1 MISVISEMPIT
12 DESYPFSSAERYC
25 HLSANGYVERE
36 YRVDGTANVYR
47 TADEDGGVEV
57 MTADAPYSNRIVV
70 RAPKDPAQA
79 SGNVVIE
86 IINPTSFM
94 EIERMWI
101 LGYGEFVRSGDIYVG
116 ITSKPNTIAK
126 LKEFNSDRYAFMNW
140 ANPTPERPFD
150 YDPAELERG
159 GALPDMDISYETGL
173 FWDMLTDLAWLLR
186 EDSDLNP
193 IRDYPHQAI
202 CLTGWSQSGAYLFR
216 YLNSFAY
223 REEVR
228 RDGRVFDGYLSGGG
242 IHSLCIP
249 VNQYECC
256 RDYAHHLMRV
266 EHVEEPFIA
275 LQTESENGRF
285 ESWRTLMPDSDAP
298 DFKYRLYEV
307 TGASHDTQWSY
318 IDYYQDD
325 EDLKRIDHLPVYV
338 GKHAEANAYPSQ
350 YLFHAAFRN
359 LFRWA
364 RTGAAPATC
373 PRIELDANGE
383 NVKDALGN
391 TKGGLRTCL
400 LEHPFARYSNTSLVE
415 PGQGTVDKTSD
426 KDGLFGHM
434 ESFSASMLK
443 ELYGSLE
450 NYRALCERDTAIE
463 VSQGFICAEDAQA
476 IVDFAM
482 ASARE
487 RGLN

>member
-1 MISVISEMPIT
+1 
-12 DESYPFSSAERYC
+12 
-25 HLSANGYVERE
+25 
-36 YRVDGTANVYR
+36 
-47 TADEDGGVEV
+47 
-57 MTADAPYSNRIVV
+57 
-70 RAPKDPAQA
+70 
-79 SGNVVIE
+79 
-86 IINPTSFM
+86 
-94 EIERMWI
+94 
-101 LGYGEFVRSGDIYVG
+101 
-116 ITSKPNTIAK
+116 
-126 LKEFNSDRYAFMNW
+126 MNW

-173 FWDMLTDLAWLLR
+173 FWDMLTDLAWLMR

-242 IHSLCIP
+242 IHSLCTP

-318 IDYYQDD
+318 VDYYQDD

-359 LFRWA
+359 LFRWV

-450 NYRALCERDTAIE
+450 NYRVLCERDTAIE
-463 VSQGFICAEDAQA
+463 VSQGFVCAEDARA
-476 IVDFAM
+476 IVDFAVRS
-482 ASARE
+482 ASE

>member
-1 MISVISEMPIT
+1 MISGISEMPIT

-25 HLSANGYVERE
+25 HLSAYGYVERE

-79 SGNVVIE
+79 SGNVVVE

-126 LKEFNSDRYAFMNW
+126 LKEFNPDRYGFMSW

-150 YDPAELERG
+150 YDPKQLERG

-186 EDSDLNP
+186 GDSDLNP
-193 IRDYPHQAI
+193 IRDYPRQTI

-223 REEVR
+223 REDVC

-242 IHSLCIP
+242 IHSMCIP
-249 VNQYECC
+249 VNQYESD
-256 RDYAHHLMRV
+256 RGYAHHLLRV
-266 EHVEEPFIA
+266 EHAEEPFIA

-285 ESWRTLMPDSDAP
+285 ESWRTLIPDSDDP

-307 TGASHDTQWSY
+307 TGSSHDTQWSY
-318 IDYYQDD
+318 VDYYQDD

-359 LFRWA
+359 LFRWV

-373 PRIELDANGE
+373 PRIELDTNGE
-383 NVKDALGN
+383 NVKDALG
-391 TKGGLRTCL
+391 TPRAAFALACSSIRLPAIPTRVWWSRARARSTRRATRMDCLAIWSRFRHRCSRSCTDRLITTVPCASAIRQSKCRKASFALRT
-400 LEHPFARYSNTSLVE
+400 PRRSLTL
-415 PGQGTVDKTSD
+415 P
-426 KDGLFGHM
+426 
-434 ESFSASMLK
+434 
-443 ELYGSLE
+443 
-450 NYRALCERDTAIE
+450 
-463 VSQGFICAEDAQA
+463 
-476 IVDFAM
+476 
-482 ASARE
+482 
-487 RGLN
+487 